1 MIDKTDN
8 RKLYKG
14 SFTWSKKD
22 HVLTTRAVSEKKAF
36 GNMMYQ
42 LSKDLDVNIGIV
54 TNYYKNK
61 ADAYKIE
68 EI

>member
-8 RKLYKG
+8 RKLYQG
-14 SFTWSKKD
+14 NFTWSKKD
-22 HVLTTRAVSEKKAF
+22 HMLTTKAVSEKRAF

-42 LSKDLDVNIGIV
+42 LSKDLGVSIGTV